1 MTGATL
7 VDHSML
13 EAALKRPVLKRS
25 LFSSPVK
32 IASVEL
38 FKSDKYYF
46 VQVRSSDGVEGVA
59 VTNRRAEYLY
69 PLFNVQIAP
78 FFKGKD
84 ATKLDALIDE
94 LYLYKN
100 NYKLSGLALWCCQ
113 AWVEFA
119 LLDMLGKIA
128 GKSTGELLG
137 DIRQTEVK
145 MYSASGNRG
154 NTPEEEI
161 EVLKGKIES
170 SGAKA
175 VKFKVGGRMRH
186 NVDSRPGRSPG
197 LIKIVRKALGDD
209 ISIWADSNGSYDAT
223 KGIEIGKMME
233 SYGIDMFEEPCP
245 FDHLEATKQVAD
257 AISIPVSG
265 GEQEASIYR
274 FQWMIKNSA
283 VQVVQPDLHYFGG
296 FIRATRVARMAE
308 VAGMK
313 IIPHMSSGDT
323 GYVETIHFASFT
335 PNIGAYMEYKGGIDE
350 TGKWY
355 EPPLRFKNGAINV
368 PKGPGMGVQ
377 INTKLLR
384 RATKM
389 V

>member
-1 MTGATL
+1 M
-7 VDHSML
+7 S
-13 EAALKRPVLKRS
+13 
-25 LFSSPVK
+25 
-32 IASVEL
+32 
-38 FKSDKYYF
+38 
-46 VQVRSSDGVEGVA
+46 
-59 VTNRRAEYLY
+59 
-69 PLFNVQIAP
+69 
-78 FFKGKD
+78 
-84 ATKLDALIDE
+84 
-94 LYLYKN
+94 
-100 NYKLSGLALWCCQ
+100 
-113 AWVEFA
+113 
-119 LLDMLGKIA
+119 
-128 GKSTGELLG
+128 
-137 DIRQTEVK
+137 
-145 MYSASGNRG
+145 
-154 NTPEEEI
+154 
-161 EVLKGKIES
+161 
-170 SGAKA
+170 
-175 VKFKVGGRMRH
+175 
-186 NVDSRPGRSPG
+186 
-197 LIKIVRKALGDD
+197 
-209 ISIWADSNGSYDAT
+209 
-223 KGIEIGKMME
+223 
-233 SYGIDMFEEPCP
+233 
-245 FDHLEATKQVAD
+245 DHLEATKQVAD

-274 FQWMIKNSA
+274 FQWMIKNSV

-335 PNIGAYMEYKGGIDE
+335 PNIGAYMEYKVGIDE